1 MTKDGNE
8 GEVAVFEHAEL
19 PQHSLSFTLTWL
31 KKSQLQ
37 VFSEL
42 TSLVSKLSREDGKY
56 PNALLTSLKGVR
68 RFPNGYKSL
77 APYNVLSLLDP
88 RYYFCNQNGIILCN
102 NLFRYM
108 DIYFSTEEIKKAIDD
123 LAMDDVYDSVP
134 ASQTWQQQQFLS

>member
-19 PQHSLSFTLTWL
+19 PQHSLSFILTWL

-42 TSLVSKLSREDGKY
+42 TSLVSKLSIEDGKY
-56 PNALLTSLKGVR
+56 PNALLSSLQGVR

-77 APYNVLSLLDP
+77 APYNVLCLLDP
-88 RYYFCNQNGIILCN
+88 RYYFCN
-102 NLFRYM
+102 
-108 DIYFSTEEIKKAIDD
+108 
-123 LAMDDVYDSVP
+123 
-134 ASQTWQQQQFLS
+134 